1 MMPSQLPLVAR
12 PPISTNPARSYG
24 YELLCRAARMS
35 INVPSR
41 IRASSD
47 DRSSVRALLSKSSR
61 AASSKAGSSRID
73 LQSAAT
79 SSRSCKGSRVCD
91 LRPCTP
97 RLRLKS
103 FNHRSVMQSTGGTLP
118 GQSRIDVLKEL
129 QTLPSSL
136 VRPAGR
142 SAGPSGFVCRI
153 VWRARRHLSCPLAY
167 SAWATDLPTLRPSF
181 S

>member
-129 QTLPSSL
+129 QH
-136 VRPAGR
+136 
-142 SAGPSGFVCRI
+142 CH
-153 VWRARRHLSCPLAY
+153 HLSFGQQV
-167 SAWATDLPTLRPSF
+167 DLQVQVASFVGLSGELVVIFPVHWPTQHGH
-181 S
+181 